1 MAGKLTEVSAGVIAV
16 NAANRMPTDNKE
28 KEPRSFNHPF
38 PSVTSTQGH
47 NKGHRAQRAQS
58 QSDVLQISA
67 YTSSSVL
74 IMPLGALCPLA
85 QRVVK
90 KKSCLG

>member
-1 MAGKLTEVSAGVIAV
+1 MTGKLTEVSAGVIAVIAV

-47 NKGHRAQRAQS
+47 NKGHRAAGGLKNR
-58 QSDVLQISA
+58 
-67 YTSSSVL
+67 T
-74 IMPLGALCPLA
+74 
-85 QRVVK
+85 
-90 KKSCLG
+90 